1 MTAENPE
8 IAVSVLSSRWT
19 DTLPEAEGLCIAA
32 AGAAFRAAHGTA
44 PEAGAVELS
53 IVLADDD
60 FVRGLNRDYRGR
72 DRPTN
77 VLSFPGQ
84 GPAPRV
90 EGAPLLLGDVI
101 VAYQTASGEAADEGK
116 PLSGHLCHLV
126 VHGVLHL
133 LGRDHLTGADAE
145 RMESMESHILSGL
158 GVPDPYGTAAALEGG
173 EG

>member
-1 MTAENPE
+1 MMAENPE
-8 IAVSVLSSRWT
+8 IAVSVLFSPWT
-19 DTLPEAEGLCIAA
+19 ETLPDAERLCVAA
-32 AGAAFRAAHGTA
+32 AGAAFRAAQKADH
-44 PEAGAVELS
+44 EAGAVELS

-90 EGAPLLLGDVI
+90 EGAPVLLGDVV
-101 VAYQTASGEAADEGK
+101 VAYQTASGEAADEGET
-116 PLSGHLCHLV
+116 LSGHLCHLV

-133 LGRDHLTGADAE
+133 MGRDHLTGAEAE
-145 RMESMESHILSGL
+145 RMESMESHILAGL
-158 GVPDPYGTAAALEGG
+158 GVRDPYGTAAALGGG